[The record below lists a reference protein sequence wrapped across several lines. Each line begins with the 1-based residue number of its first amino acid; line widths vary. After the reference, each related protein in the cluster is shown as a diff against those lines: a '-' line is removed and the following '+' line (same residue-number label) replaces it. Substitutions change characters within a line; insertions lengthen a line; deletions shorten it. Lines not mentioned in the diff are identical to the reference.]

1 MTETKKRRKLLSR
14 RNIIVGGVIA
24 AGALVI
30 KKKPTDLSGTSDDDA
45 YFKQLSA
52 ALLTAGI
59 GKPTL
64 IIDKE
69 RLHKNIDMVTQSLP
83 AGMALR
89 VAQKSVPSMGL
100 LNEILSRSGTNRLMV
115 FNKDYLQT
123 MCLEADTKHILMG
136 KPMPILAAQNFYKFI
151 ADKPVN
157 EKSVADLEWLIDTPE
172 RLAEYAGLAATNDND
187 MNINI
192 ELNVGLNRGG
202 VNDPEILKALL
213 TTIKAD
219 PNLTFKG
226 FMGYEKQI
234 VYAPGGKKGMDKY
247 KEECWAIYRNA
258 VDIAKEVM
266 GADFNPET
274 ATLNG
279 GGSATYRLYEDT
291 KTMNDLCLGS
301 AFVMPSHFDY
311 ETLAGHVPASFIAA
325 PVLKQA
331 DKLTTPLPEFLNK
344 IRAMWNPNE
353 RQSFFHYG
361 GRWLADPVYP
371 KGLTYSPVFGRSSNQ
386 EFVTG
391 SDKIELDPNDYII
404 LRPQESEAVFLQFG
418 DIAVYENGKITE
430 FWPVLPAAP

>member
-1 MTETKKRRKLLSR
+1 MTETKKRRKLFSR
-14 RNIIVGGVIA
+14 RNIIAGGVIA
-24 AGALVI
+24 AGALII
-30 KKKPTDLSGTSDDDA
+30 KKKPADLSGASGDDA
-45 YFKQLSA
+45 YFQKLSA
-52 ALLTAGI
+52 ALLAAGI

-64 IIDKE
+64 IIDRE
-69 RLHKNIDMVTQSLP
+69 RLHQNIDMVTGSLP
-83 AGMALR
+83 DGMALR

-100 LNEILSRSGTNRLMV
+100 LNEILTRAGTNRLMV
-115 FNKDYLQT
+115 FNQDYLQT
-123 MCLEADTKHILMG
+123 MCLEAEAKHILMG

-151 ADKPVN
+151 AGKPVN
-157 EKSVADLEWLIDTPE
+157 EKSLANLEWLIDTPQ
-172 RLAEYAGLAATNDND
+172 RLAEYAALAAKNNID

-202 VNDPEILKALL
+202 VSDPDVLKTLL

-219 PNLTFKG
+219 PNLIFKG
-226 FMGYEKQI
+226 FMGYEKHI
-234 VYAPGGKKGMDKY
+234 VYAPGGKAGMDKS
-247 KEECWAIYRNA
+247 KETCWAIYRNA
-258 VDIAKEVM
+258 VDIAKDVM
-266 GADFNPET
+266 GPDFDPAG

-291 KTMNDLCLGS
+291 ETMNDLCLGS

-311 ETLAGHVPASFIAA
+311 DTLEGHVPAAFIAA

-331 DKLTTPLPEFLNK
+331 DKLTTPLPDFLNK

-371 KGLTYSPVFGRSSNQ
+371 KGLIYSSVFGRSSNQ

-391 SDKIELDPNDYII
+391 SDKINLDPNDYII

-418 DIAVYENGKITE
+418 DIAVFENGQITE